1 MMWIEKKLAEK
12 IRTGTLE
19 LHFDDGKR
27 RIYGDGR
34 EPRATMQV
42 HRRRVFRRI
51 AMDPEFMLGQT
62 YMDGDWSPGEG
73 GLIRLLGVLLINNP
87 PRYRSGLKKWLSL
100 AWRPIQQWN
109 RAHSARR
116 NASSHYDLDDWLFQG
131 FLDEDL
137 NYSCAYFATPDMTL
151 EQAQQAKL
159 NHIRRKLLVRDGER
173 VLDIGCGWGSMA
185 INLAHNHDVEVVGL
199 TLSEEQ
205 QELARERVR
214 QAGLE
219 NRVDIRLQDYR
230 DVTGRFNRVVS
241 IGMFEH
247 VGTPFYDQYFDRVY
261 DLLTDDGV
269 ALIHT
274 IGRFTPPGVTN
285 PWIRRYIFPGGYIPA
300 TSEVMAAIERV
311 GIRVTDIEVLRLHY
325 AKTLSSWQQRFQ
337 AMRERV
343 AANKSESFCRMW
355 EFYLAVSEAA
365 FRWRGMMVLQLQM
378 ARQQDAVPLTRDYLY
393 SMQGAERPAEY
404 PSEQYVQRQAS

>member
-1 MMWIEKKLAEK
+1 MWIEKKLAEK

-34 EPRATMQV
+34 EPRATMQI

-73 GLIRLLGVLLINNP
+73 GLIRLLEVLLINNP
-87 PRYRSGLKKWLSL
+87 PRYRSGLKKRLSL

-185 INLAHNHDVEVVGL
+185 INLARNHDVEVVGL

-337 AMRERV
+337 AMRGRV